1 MNPLCFAET
10 STEKL
15 YVGVQDGIAEYTGYS
30 DNNTGY
36 LLSYFSHPLSFGNTS
51 NLKFLKKINLTT
63 FDGAEATVVLNWAY
77 DYSGNYRKQ
86 AYVLPQ
92 SNVAQYNISE
102 FNTNAE
108 YSSSIALIKRK
119 KINASGQGTVVAVGV
134 ETTVEGNSIALQ
146 EINIQ
151 ALMGRIV

>member
-1 MNPLCFAET
+1 MYI
-10 STEKL
+10 K
-15 YVGVQDGIAEYTGYS
+15 II
-30 DNNTGY
+30 
-36 LLSYFSHPLSFGNTS
+36 HP
-51 NLKFLKKINLTT
+51 K
-63 FDGAEATVVLNWAY
+63 V
-77 DYSGNYRKQ
+77 
-86 AYVLPQ
+86 
-92 SNVAQYNISE
+92 YNISE
-102 FNTNAE
+102 FNTNGE

>member
-1 MNPLCFAET
+1 
-10 STEKL
+10 
-15 YVGVQDGIAEYTGYS
+15 
-30 DNNTGY
+30 
-36 LLSYFSHPLSFGNTS
+36 
-51 NLKFLKKINLTT
+51 
-63 FDGAEATVVLNWAY
+63 
-77 DYSGNYRKQ
+77 
-86 AYVLPQ
+86 VLPQ

-102 FNTNAE
+102 FNTDAE

-134 ETTVEGNSIALQ
+134 ETTVDGNSIALQ